1 MNRLFYQF
9 VIILFALSLPA
20 FLNISAQKT
29 MTDDE
34 VYEMAVKEI
43 ENGATQEQLVTKLM
57 QRGVQIE
64 QIRRLRDKYEKQ
76 QNKDLLNSQSVLGT
90 SKRTRVNNGDKRRE
104 EVLKRR
110 RPNYE
115 KDDPEFENYR
125 KKNVENYTH
134 ELDFMFADS
143 LDIYKDYFEDEEED
157 KIKIF
162 GHDIFNNDKL
172 TFETSMNIATPKD
185 YVLGP
190 GDEVFVDVYGA
201 SQRTIT
207 AIISPEGS
215 IDIENFGPVNVGGLT
230 VSAATNR
237 LRSTLGQHYSNSTI
251 RLTVGQTKTVSVQV
265 MGAVNVPGTYTLSA
279 FSSVFH
285 ALYMAGGIS
294 DIGTLRNIK
303 VFRNNKLISTVDIYD
318 YILNG
323 KMTGDVH
330 LKDNDIIIVGTYD
343 CLVNIAGRIKRPMY
357 YEMKNTES
365 VETLL
370 SYAGGFTGDAY
381 KKAVRLIRKNG
392 DRYSM
397 FTIDEFERPNFKV
410 VDGDS
415 VSVDSTLEKFENM
428 VIIKGAVH
436 RPGMYQIGNNI
447 NSVRELVNKAEGL
460 TPNAFASHAVL
471 HRTKQDKTLQTI
483 SLDLKGIMDGSI
495 ADVPLQNEDV
505 IYVLDTENKNKELTM
520 SIFGE
525 VQYPGTYDFSENT
538 TISDFVIQ
546 AGGLKDAASTIKVD
560 VSRRIRDPKAT
571 STTEVLAK
579 TYTFTLRDGLVVDN
593 DSAFVLE
600 PFDEVYIRTSPGYMP
615 QQHITVVGEVA
626 FAGEY
631 TLNKKGQRLSDII
644 KNCGGLTPEAYAKGA
659 RLERKMTLEE
669 KERQK
674 ALLRVAAGNDS
685 IDLNKLELSDTRSI
699 GINLDMAIQ
708 NPGNDEWDIVL
719 EENDRLIV
727 PQYRNTVSISG
738 EVMYPTTVAY
748 KSGSKLDYYI
758 NKSGGFSQ
766 NAKTGRVFAVNMNG
780 TVTRVR
786 SAKDILPGSE
796 IVVPSKKKHNKMSMG
811 ELLSIGTM
819 TASLGSIISVLL
831 K

>member
-1 MNRLFYQF
+1 MKGTRHILRLLLLLVLSTPCSF
-9 VIILFALSLPA
+9 VL
-20 FLNISAQKT
+20 AQHT
-29 MTDDE
+29 LTDDE
-34 VYEMAVKEI
+34 VYEMAMKEI
-43 ENGATQEQLVTKLM
+43 ENGVTQEKLVTKLM

-64 QIRRLRDKYEKQ
+64 QIRRIRDKYEKQ
-76 QNKDLLNSQSVLGT
+76 KNGDLMNSKKIVGDN
-90 SKRTRVNNGDKRRE
+90 KRTRVNNGDKRE
-104 EVLKRR
+104 ETHNRR
-110 RPNYE
+110 KPTYS
-115 KDDPEFENYR
+115 KDTPEYDDYR

-143 LDIYKDYFEDEEED
+143 LALYNMDFEEEEPG
-157 KIKIF
+157 KKIF
-162 GHDIFNNDKL
+162 GHDIFNNQKL
-172 TFETSMNIATPKD
+172 TFESNLNIATPKD
-185 YVLGP
+185 YVLGA
-190 GDEVFVDVYGA
+190 GDEIYIDVYGA
-201 SQRTIT
+201 SQRTISGSV
-207 AIISPEGS
+207 SPEGT
-215 IDIENFGPVNVGGLT
+215 IDIENFGPISVGGLT
-230 VSAATNR
+230 VAAATNR
-237 LRSTLGQHYSNSTI
+237 LRSTLGQRYAGSKI
-251 RLTVGQTKTVSVQV
+251 RLTVGQTKTISVQV

-279 FSSVFH
+279 FASVFH
-285 ALYMAGGIS
+285 ALYMAGGITE
-294 DIGTLRNIK
+294 IGTPRNVK
-303 VFRNNKLISTVDIYD
+303 VFRNNKLLSTVDIYD

-323 KMTGDVH
+323 KLTGNVH
-330 LKDNDIIIVGTYD
+330 LQDNDIIIVGTYD
-343 CLVNIAGRIKRPMY
+343 CLVNVTGKIKRPMY

-370 SYAGGFTGDAY
+370 NYAGGFTGDAY
-381 KKAVRLIRKNG
+381 RKTVRLVRKNG
-392 DRYSM
+392 ERYSM

-415 VSVDSTLEKFENM
+415 LSVDSTLQKFENM
-428 VIIKGAVH
+428 VLLKGAVN
-436 RPGMYQIGNNI
+436 RPGMYQLGNNI
-447 NSVRELVNKAEGL
+447 HSVRELIAKAEGL
-460 TPNAFASHAVL
+460 TPHAFANHAIL
-471 HRTKQDKTLQTI
+471 HRTKKDKTLQTI
-483 SLDLKGIMDGSI
+483 SLNLKGIMDGSI

-505 IYVLDTENKNKELTM
+505 IFILDNENSQKELTM

-525 VQYPGTYDFSENT
+525 VQYPGIYDFSENT

-571 STTEVLAK
+571 STSVTLAK
-579 TYTFTLRDGLVVDN
+579 TYTFTLRDGLIVDN
-593 DSAFVLE
+593 DSSFTLE
-600 PFDEVYIRTSPGYMP
+600 PFDEVYIRTSPGYSP
-615 QQHITVVGEVA
+615 QQHITVVGEVT

-631 TLNKKGQRLSDII
+631 TLNKKGQRLSDVI
-644 KNCGGLTPEAYAKGA
+644 KNCGGLTSEAYAKGA
-659 RLERKMTLEE
+659 RLERKMTPDE

-719 EENDRLIV
+719 EENDKLIV

-738 EVMYPTTVAY
+738 EVMYPTTVAF
-748 KSGSKLDYYI
+748 KDGSKLDYYI

-786 SAKDILPGSE
+786 TAKDIQPGCE
-796 IVVPSKKKHNKMSMG
+796 IVVPSKKKHNKMSTG
-811 ELLSIGTM
+811 EMLSIGTM
-819 TASLGSIISVLL
+819 TASLASIISILL